1 MDSYKSILLVDDNL
15 FIQEIVADFL
25 RNSSYRVE
33 AAANG
38 AKALKKLG
46 EKTFDLVLTDL
57 MMPQE
62 DGFSLVEG
70 IKKLPAPPLVLVMT
84 SGSNDK
90 TFQEKLKALQDQG
103 VKMIWKPFSKE
114 DLLQMVND
122 LLYYANPST

>member
-25 RNSSYRVE
+25 RNSGYRVE

-38 AKALKKLG
+38 NKALLRLR
-46 EKTFDLVLTDL
+46 EKSFDLVLTDL
-57 MMPQE
+57 IMPQE
-62 DGFSLVEG
+62 DGFSLISS
-70 IKKLPAPPLVLVMT
+70 IKKLPTPPLIIVMT

-90 TFQEKLKALQDQG
+90 VFQEKLKALQDQG

-122 LLYYANPST
+122 LLYYANPSS